1 MSDGRFIPVDG
12 ADVYVRQIGAG
23 HPIVVL
29 HGGPDFD
36 HGYLVPELDELAES
50 SRLVYYDQRGRGRS
64 AGGVRPEDVTIDT
77 EIDDLDQ
84 LRRQLQLGRIAVLGH
99 SWGGVLAMEYATR
112 RPEHV
117 SHLILM
123 NTAPASGRDAER
135 VRQERNAARPAGDV
149 ETMQAIAATAR
160 FRAGDLETEADY
172 YRIHFRD
179 CFHQSAQLD
188 DLLRRVRATFT
199 PETVLLAR
207 AIEERLYEQTWLSD
221 GYDLTHQLRA
231 LDVPALVLHGDRGLH
246 LPRHRGVDRPS
257 HTPLAP
263 GGAARLRPLLVC
275 RPSDPRPSTHRSAHR
290 RQVRAR
296 VG

>member
-1 MSDGRFIPVDG
+1 MVSDERFIPVDG
-12 ADVYVRQIGAG
+12 AAVYVRQIGGG

-36 HGYLVPELDELAES
+36 HSYLVPELDELAGS

-84 LRRQLQLGRIAVLGH
+84 LRRRLRLGPISVLGH

-112 RPEHV
+112 RGEHV

-123 NTAPASGRDAER
+123 NTAPASGRDADR
-135 VRQERNAARPAGDV
+135 FRQQLRAGRPAGDV
-149 ETMQAIAATAR
+149 ERMQAIAATAR
-160 FRAGDLETEADY
+160 FRAGDLDAEADY
-172 YRIHFRD
+172 YRIHFRG

-188 DLLRRVRATFT
+188 ELLRRLRATFT

-207 AIEERLYEQTWLSD
+207 AIEQRLYEQTWLSD
-221 GYDLTHQLRA
+221 GYDLTPKLRA
-231 LDVPALVLHGDRGLH
+231 LDVPTLVLHGDRDLVSLDIPARIAQAIPRSRLVV
-246 LPRHRGVDRPS
+246 LPDCGHFSYVERPDLVHRHIAALISDR
-257 HTPLAP
+257 
-263 GGAARLRPLLVC
+263 
-275 RPSDPRPSTHRSAHR
+275 
-290 RQVRAR
+290 
-296 VG
+296 